1 MTNGSTSTAALMG
14 TVLCR
19 AVVPAW
25 VLTGAI
31 IKLVERSPLLLP
43 TNIVKATKTLAGIV
57 NPQHPEAVLEL
68 VLRSLIGLELLAV
81 VLMVLVARASR
92 SVALFM
98 LGVFC
103 LILIGEMV
111 VGAASCGC
119 FGNLPVKPWQ
129 MLIADGA
136 LLAAVVFLKPASDQW
151 LASAR
156 RGPVAAAAIVAAVTA
171 FGFAFGVPTRDIGG
185 GADVALPT
193 NNPPDETTD
202 PVSAGCPPLPPRGAP
217 QQTYFPIYENWVGLC
232 WTEVP
237 LAAFAGPL
245 PPGFDTGTWYVV
257 FYRKDCDHCH
267 DLLERFFTGPLS
279 IPTLAIATPERSG
292 FPDPLDVLPMPC
304 TECVIRSLPI
314 GPDYVMQTPVVVRV
328 QDGIVECA
336 AEGVDAA
343 APQPEGVVP

>member
-1 MTNGSTSTAALMG
+1 MTNGSPSTAALMG

-25 VLTGAI
+25 VLAGAI
-31 IKLVERSPLLLP
+31 TKLATLDPFLLP
-43 TNIVKATKTLAGIV
+43 TNIVKATKWLAGSV

-68 VLRSLIGLELLAV
+68 VLRSLICLELLAV

-98 LGVFC
+98 LGAFC

-111 VGAASCGC
+111 AGAASCGC

-136 LLAAVVFLKPASDQW
+136 LLAGVVVLKPASDQW

-171 FGFAFGVPTRDIGG
+171 FGFAFGVPARDIGG
-185 GADVALPT
+185 GDDVAPPT
-193 NNPPDETTD
+193 NNPPIETD
-202 PVSAGCPPLPPRGAP
+202 PVSTGCPPLPPRSTP

-245 PPGFDTGTWYVV
+245 PPNFETGTWYVI

-267 DLLERFFTGPLS
+267 DLLKRFFTGPLK
-279 IPTLAIATPERSG
+279 IRTLAIATPERSG
-292 FPDPLDVLPMPC
+292 FPDPLDELPMPC
-304 TECVIRSLPI
+304 TECVMRSLPI

-328 QDGIVECA
+328 KDGIVECA

-343 APQPEGVVP
+343 APLPECLVP

>member
-1 MTNGSTSTAALMG
+1 MTNGSPSTAALMG

-19 AVVPAW
+19 VVVPAW

-43 TNIVKATKTLAGIV
+43 SNIVKATKTLAASV
-57 NPQHPEAVLEL
+57 SPQNPEAVLDL

-81 VLMVLVARASR
+81 VLMVLVAKASR

-98 LGVFC
+98 LGAFC

-119 FGNLPVKPWQ
+119 FGDLPVKPWQ

-136 LLAAVVFLKPASDQW
+136 LLAGVVFLKPASDQRI
-151 LASAR
+151 ASAR
-156 RGPVAAAAIVAAVTA
+156 RGPVMAAAAIVAAVA
-171 FGFAFGVPTRDIGG
+171 GFGFAFGVPARDVGE
-185 GADVALPT
+185 ADNT
-193 NNPPDETTD
+193 PP
-202 PVSAGCPPLPPRGAP
+202 
-217 QQTYFPIYENWVGLC
+217 TYFPIYENWVGLR
-232 WTEVP
+232 WTETELAP
-237 LAAFAGPL
+237 LAGAL
-245 PPGFDTGTWYVV
+245 PPNFNTGTWYVV

-267 DLLERFFTGPLS
+267 ELLERFFTGPLK

-292 FPDPLDVLPMPC
+292 FPDPLDELPMPC
-304 TECVIRSLPI
+304 TECVMRSLPI

-328 QDGIVECA
+328 KDGIVECA

-343 APQPEGVVP
+343 APLPECLVP